1 MFRRT
6 IKQLKRVDDAYV
18 VAREAGFSRREAV
31 KIAGLRSSRDAFI
44 KLAHVPGKIGGVI
57 VDVGANRGQLI
68 EIAVQRF
75 RPQQIVGIE
84 PLPEAFAELQNRWG
98 GDPAVRLFR
107 CAAGATSKTVEL
119 QVSHHDQASSVL
131 PIRSSGGLLFDQRD
145 VSLSHAIQV
154 EQRRL
159 DDILREAGIGQIDLL
174 VLDVQGYELEVLRGA
189 EDSLQNTGTIML
201 EVSFYPQYE
210 TQSLFWD
217 VHSYLHEKG
226 FVLRWCGDYQTTSDG
241 VILQADAVYVNRDR

>member
-6 IKQLKRVDDAYV
+6 IKQLKRIDDAYII
-18 VAREAGFSRREAV
+18 AREAGFSRREAV
-31 KIAGLRSSRDAFI
+31 KIASHRSSRDAFI
-44 KLAHVPGKIGGVI
+44 KLTHVPGEIGGVI

-68 EIAVQRF
+68 EIAMQRF
-75 RPQQIVGIE
+75 RPQKIVGIE
-84 PLPEAFAELQNRWG
+84 PLPGAFAELQKKWG
-98 GDPAVRLFR
+98 ENPAVRLFQ
-107 CAAGATSKTVEL
+107 CAAGATNKPVEL

-131 PIRSSGGLLFDQRD
+131 PIRTDDDLLFDQRD
-145 VSLSHAIQV
+145 VSLSHVIRV

-189 EDSLQNTGTIML
+189 EDSLQNTETIML

-210 TQSLFWD
+210 TQSLFWN
-217 VHSYLHEKG
+217 VHNYLHEKG
-226 FVLRWCGDYQTTSDG
+226 FVLRWLGDYQTTSDG